1 MIVLPLAFVDRD
13 DLTLLQRAILPLV
26 VRHCLTWG
34 EKPTALSAP
43 FLSEILRHSVREVVE
58 ALDALVAKEI
68 LKLIHEK
75 TPEGVMRLYALAPLS
90 TQPSSTKLALSA
102 QYSDSNYYINLSN
115 EAMENLHTYA
125 LVACDR
131 EGVGHATFEDFNL
144 HHRSQN
150 RRSFDWNAEFEKWL
164 RRELSHNASTLQPAT
179 SQDKPSQEHIEMTHY
194 FIRKLKSLDPQ
205 FQEPNTEK
213 ILTAWIRQIQHL
225 DEVHGYSVLEIKS
238 GIDWLFS
245 AKGDWFR
252 PNVPDAYHLSRH
264 FKRIISNTRSFR
276 DGTTKLPDG
285 VNIFDIIGRD

>member
-1 MIVLPLAFVDRD
+1 MIVLPAAFVDTD
-13 DLTLLQRAILPLV
+13 DLTLLQRALLPLI
-26 VRHCLTWG
+26 VRHSLIWG
-34 EKPTALSAP
+34 EKSKALSAP

-58 ALDALVAKEI
+58 ALDSLVAKNI
-68 LKLIHEK
+68 LKLVHEK
-75 TPEGVMRLYALAPLS
+75 TPEGVMRLYALAPLAS
-90 TQPSSTKLALSA
+90 QPSSTQAALST
-102 QYSDSNYYINLSN
+102 QYNDSNYYINLSN

-125 LVACDR
+125 LEACDR
-131 EGVGHATFEDFNL
+131 EGISHATFDDFNL
-144 HHRSQN
+144 HHRSEN

-164 RRELSHNASTLQPAT
+164 RRELSRNTSTLLPAT
-179 SQDKPSQEHIEMTHY
+179 SEDRPSQEHIEMTHY
-194 FIRKLKSLDPQ
+194 FIRKLGSIDPQ

-213 ILTAWIRQIQHL
+213 SLTSWIRQIQHL
-225 DEVHGYSVLEIKS
+225 DEVQGYSILEIKS

-276 DGTTKLPDG
+276 DGQTKLPDG